1 MYKSR
6 RVLLIAPAFDE
17 EAKIGEVVRRTPRD
31 IVDTVLV
38 VDDCSTD
45 HTAEVARAG
54 AAEVISNDRR
64 RGVGYAIR
72 RGYAYARTHKFDIV
86 VIIAG
91 NNKDAPEEITR
102 LLDPICDRNFDFVMG
117 SRYLPGGVA
126 GGDMPLYRKFATRLH
141 PFLVRLV
148 TGRHVTESTNGFRA
162 MKVSVLD
169 DPRFELD
176 QVWLD
181 HYQFE
186 MYIFMKLIKLG
197 YRMAEVPVSKIYPP
211 RRIGNTKMIPI
222 VDWWK
227 MLAPIFIVGFGFG
240 DGGPRHGNDRR
251 PSMTAR
257 DRLFAAALWIWI
269 AAVLAAYLFALRPF
283 VAPLL
288 AILGLNQ

>member
-6 RVLLIAPAFDE
+6 RVLLIAPAYN
-17 EAKIGEVVRRTPRD
+17 EARKIGEVVRRTPRD

-45 HTAEVARAG
+45 TSAEVARAQG
-54 AAEVISNDRR
+54 AEVISNDRR

-72 RGYAYARTHKFDIV
+72 RGYKYAKAHRFDIV

-91 NNKDAPEEITR
+91 NNKDSPEEIAR
-102 LLDPICDRNFDFVMG
+102 LLDPICDQDYDFVMG

-141 PFLVRLV
+141 PFLVGLI
-148 TGRHVTESTNGFRA
+148 TGRRVTESTNGYRA

-169 DPRFELD
+169 DPKLDLD

-181 HYQFE
+181 HYQLE
-186 MYIFMKLIKLG
+186 MYIFVKLIKLG
-197 YRMAEVPVSKIYPP
+197 YRMTEVPVSKIYP
-211 RRIGNTKMIPI
+211 RREIGNTKMVPI

-240 DGGPRHGNDRR
+240 DGGRRHEN
-251 PSMTAR
+251 
-257 DRLFAAALWIWI
+257 
-269 AAVLAAYLFALRPF
+269 Y
-283 VAPLL
+283 
-288 AILGLNQ
+288 